1 MYCDFFGFKQEP
13 FTIAPDPSFLYPSAK
28 HRQAL
33 AHLKY
38 GLDREGGFIL
48 FTGEVGTGKTTL
60 TRLLLEQVPAAF
72 RVAYVLNAKL
82 DTRDV
87 LASICDEL
95 HIDLTD
101 KGDVSELSPKSYIDA
116 INANLLE
123 THSQGF
129 KTLVVI
135 EEAQNLDEEVLE
147 MLRLLTNLETNT
159 TKLLHILLVG
169 QPELLDLIG
178 LPQLRQL
185 NQRVVSRFHLLPL
198 NRSETESYLKHRM
211 RKVGC
216 SRIVFERSAIDSL
229 HRFSEGVPRKL
240 NLLAE
245 RALLGAYS
253 QDRERVS
260 KSQVVQAEKEVF
272 GEKIGA
278 KPRKKFTSVAI
289 ALLILA
295 SLIAV
300 VSTRPEIREF
310 WPAIPDSRTGMLV
323 NSDEQQSTEFPDA
336 VIVQQDESE
345 GEQEPEEQA
354 GVQQLILSPIQEATT
369 ELEAELILR
378 SPSPLAGLLSL
389 WVIDTEVADLAQ
401 LCIAAA
407 NTNLRCEEIGI
418 PSAAE
423 IESIN
428 RPALISLMA
437 EPSAE
442 ENIEPSAEE
451 NLEPQYYLVES
462 LSDFEFEISRGDV
475 DLRLSSVEL
484 EDRIVGSA
492 FYLWKP
498 PLGFSDSV
506 RLGDS
511 NWAVLNWLQPR
522 LSEIDPELSQLIT
535 GGRYS
540 QPIRDGVAEFQRR
553 YGLDADGVLGQRTLM
568 KFNELD
574 LTVPTLATE
583 AR

>member
-1 MYCDFFGFKQEP
+1 MYCDYFGFKQEP

-60 TRLLLEQVPAAF
+60 TRLLLEQVPASF

-82 DTRDV
+82 DTKDV

-95 HIDLTD
+95 HIELAA
-101 KGDVSELSPKSYIDA
+101 KGGATELSPKSYIDA

-185 NQRVVSRFHLLPL
+185 NQRVVSRFHLQPL
-198 NRSETESYLKHRM
+198 DRSETESYLKHRM

-216 SRIVFERSAIDSL
+216 SRIVFERSAINSL

-253 QDRERVS
+253 QDKERVS
-260 KSQVVQAEKEVF
+260 KPQVVQAEKEVF
-272 GEKIGA
+272 GEKIGDRSSNMRISTVIVLLVLA
-278 KPRKKFTSVAI
+278 GLVAVLSTRPEVREFWSATPDFQAETQPVSNPQQSTEYPDTVI
-289 ALLILA
+289 AQEDEQQEQIGEQQLILA
-295 SLIAV
+295 S
-300 VSTRPEIREF
+300 T
-310 WPAIPDSRTGMLV
+310 
-323 NSDEQQSTEFPDA
+323 
-336 VIVQQDESE
+336 
-345 GEQEPEEQA
+345 QEPIVALEPEA
-354 GVQQLILSPIQEATT
+354 IRTLSPLGEM
-369 ELEAELILR
+369 
-378 SPSPLAGLLSL
+378 LSL
-389 WVIDTEVADLAQ
+389 WGIDTEVSDLTQ

-418 PSAAE
+418 PTAAE

-428 RPALISLMA
+428 RPVLISLMA
-437 EPSAE
+437 EPSTEGDAG
-442 ENIEPSAEE
+442 PLADTD
-451 NLEPQYYLVES
+451 LEPQYYLVES
-462 LSDFEFEISRGDV
+462 LGDSGFQASRAD
-475 DLRLSSVEL
+475 VEL
-484 EDRIVGSA
+484 TLSAVELDNLLIDSA
-492 FYLWKP
+492 FYIWKP

-522 LSEIDPELSQLIT
+522 LSDIDPELSQLIT

-540 QPIRDGVAEFQRR
+540 QPISNGVAEFQGR

-574 LTVPTLATE
+574 LAVPILAVE
-583 AR
+583 AL